1 MTGDQFAQ
9 LRFELSW
16 TQQEVADQLGVTRF
30 TVSRWEGQDLVPRV
44 AELALRYLAR
54 LCDRPDG
61 PRRTLAEIRDRPV
74 NRRT

>member
-9 LRFELSW
+9 LRAELSW
-16 TQQEVADQLGVTRF
+16 SQQEVADQLGVTRF

-54 LCDRPDG
+54 DRADKV
-61 PRRTLAEIRDRPV
+61 E
-74 NRRT
+74 

>member
-30 TVSRWEGQDLVPRV
+30 TVSRWEGQEEVPRM

-54 LCDRPDG
+54 DLHAELMAHDG
-61 PRRTLAEIRDRPV
+61 P
-74 NRRT
+74 

>member
-30 TVSRWEGQDLVPRV
+30 TVSRWEGQEEVPRM
-44 AELALRYLAR
+44 AELALRYLAQDLR
-54 LCDRPDG
+54 AELMAHDG
-61 PRRTLAEIRDRPV
+61 R
-74 NRRT
+74 